1 MKNILKI
8 FFLTFPILTVSC
20 TSSIAEKTDE
30 ENNTAIKYENSDTR
44 LNQRYQSLYDISPSM
59 LTSNIKDNQVKW
71 LKSRDKACNT
81 LNLSHPNNTKDME
94 CFIKE
99 NSERIVELEKKY
111 QSIKDI
117 FNTRFKS
124 INHYDYSLDFKTY
137 CLCEVT
143 IPYINIKTKKL
154 TAYTICDTEN
164 SNLSINDSIT
174 ELNFDETG
182 RLEVTAINSY
192 NSKYKIAFEHKVDDI
207 YMIVTKE
214 EWGSIQGLDFPESV
228 APKGNTKIVTE
239 NICGDFDG

>member
-8 FFLTFPILTVSC
+8 FFLTIPILTLSC
-20 TSSIAEKTDE
+20 TSSIAEKTSE

-44 LNQRYQSLYDISPSM
+44 LSQRYQSLYDISPSM
-59 LTSNIKDNQVKW
+59 LTSDIKDNQVKW
-71 LKSRDKACNT
+71 LRSRDRACNT
-81 LNLSHPNNTKDME
+81 LNLNHPNNAKDME

-99 NSERIVELEKKY
+99 NSQRIVELEKRY

-124 INHYDYSLDFKTY
+124 IDHDNALDFQTY
-137 CLCEVT
+137 CLCDVS
-143 IPYINIKTKKL
+143 IPYIDTKKYKL
-154 TAYTICDTEN
+154 LASTSCGN
-164 SNLSINDSIT
+164 SGSSQIINDEIINIT
-174 ELNFDETG
+174 FDEIG

-214 EWGSIQGLDFPESV
+214 EWGSIQSLNFPESV